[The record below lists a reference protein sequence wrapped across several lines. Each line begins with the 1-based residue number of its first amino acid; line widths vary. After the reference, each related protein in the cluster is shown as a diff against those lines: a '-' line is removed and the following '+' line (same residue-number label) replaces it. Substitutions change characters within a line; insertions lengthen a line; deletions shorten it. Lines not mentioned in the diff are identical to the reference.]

1 MNKTPA
7 ILLLIAAAFLLGFGY
22 DRWYHLPTTAPK
34 ATTQNPQGYHCPMHP
49 HIHSDKPGACIICG
63 MALVPD
69 GAKTTEPEGAIL
81 YYHDPQSPQYRSDK
95 PGLNPETGNTLVP
108 VHAEAPVMVP
118 TEKQQWIGLKT
129 GTVEPYHGTETMRV
143 PGKIAIDETRVTK
156 VQTRFDGWIEKVNAD
171 FTGRLVKKGEPLLT
185 LYSPELTA
193 SQQEYLLARK
203 AKDSMEHSP
212 VPGVSLAN
220 SGMVEA
226 ARQRLLHHWGMD
238 AAAIDEL
245 ERSGQ
250 PRKTLTIL
258 APATGFI
265 TMRNAYANQMVKP
278 EMELYTLADLS
289 RVWIL
294 ADVFESDAAQIRLGQ
309 SALIEPSY
317 SPGRK
322 FAARVTNIIPQIE
335 AETRTLKVRL
345 EADNPNFALRP
356 DLFVNVEFPMAASA
370 RMSVP
375 EDAVVDTGK
384 QQTVYVDLGE
394 GKFEPRRVEVGER
407 FGGRIEILSGLKTGE
422 RIVTSGAFLL
432 DSESRMR
439 SATK

>member
-1 MNKTPA
+1 MKKTVA
-7 ILLLIAAAFLLGFGY
+7 ILLIAAAAFLAGFGY
-22 DRWYHLPTTAPK
+22 DRWYHLPARTKTVEK
-34 ATTQNPQGYHCPMHP
+34 AKGYHCPMHP

-63 MALVPD
+63 MTLVPD
-69 GAKTTEPEGAIL
+69 GETAPQQEGAVL
-81 YYHDPQSPQYRSDK
+81 YYHDPQAPAYRSDK
-95 PGLNPETGNTLVP
+95 PGVNPETGNTLVP
-108 VHAEAPVMVP
+108 VRSEAIVMVP
-118 TEKQQWIGLKT
+118 TEKQQWIGLKI
-129 GTVEPYHGTETMRV
+129 GTVEPFHGTETMRV

-171 FTGRLVKKGEPLLT
+171 FTGRLVTKGEPLLT
-185 LYSPELTA
+185 IYSPELTA
-193 SQQEYLLARK
+193 SQNEYLLARK
-203 AKDSMEHSP
+203 AKDTMEHSP
-212 VPGVSLAN
+212 VQGIAQAN
-220 SGMVEA
+220 SGMVEV

-238 AAAIDEL
+238 PAAIEEL
-245 ERSGQ
+245 ERTGQ
-250 PRKTLTIL
+250 PQRIITIL

-278 EMELYTLADLS
+278 DMELYTLADLS

-309 SALIEPSY
+309 HALIEPSY

-322 FAARVTNIIPQIE
+322 FSARVTNIVPQID

-345 EADNPNFALRP
+345 EADNPNFTLRP
-356 DLFVNVEFPMAASA
+356 DLFVNVEFPMATSA

-375 EDAVVDTGK
+375 EDAVIDTGK

-394 GKFEPRRVEVGER
+394 GKFEPRRVTVGER
-407 FGGRIEILSGLKTGE
+407 FDGRVEIRAGLKSGE
-422 RIVTSGAFLL
+422 RIVISGAFLI

>member
-1 MNKTPA
+1 MKKTAA
-7 ILLLIAAAFLLGFGY
+7 ILFIAAAAFFAGFGY
-22 DRWYHLPTTAPK
+22 DRWYHLPARTHKTEAAK
-34 ATTQNPQGYHCPMHP
+34 GYHCPMHP
-49 HIHSDKPGACIICG
+49 HIKSDKPGACIICG

-69 GAKTTEPEGAIL
+69 EEKAAQQESPVL
-81 YYHDPQSPQYRSDK
+81 SYHDHQAPGYRSDK
-95 PGLNPETGNTLVP
+95 PGVNPETGNTLVP
-108 VHAEAPVMVP
+108 VHSEATVMVP
-118 TEKQQWIGLKT
+118 AEKQQWIGLKI
-129 GTVEPYHGTETMRV
+129 GTVEPYRGAEAMRV
-143 PGKIAIDETRVTK
+143 PGRIAVDETRVTK
-156 VQTRFDGWIEKVNAD
+156 VQTRFDGWIDKVNAD

-203 AKDSMEHSP
+203 AKDTMEHSP
-212 VPGVSLAN
+212 VPGIAQAN
-220 SGMVEA
+220 GGMVEV
-226 ARQRLLHHWGMD
+226 ARQRLLHHWGMNPAD
-238 AAAIDEL
+238 IDEL
-245 ERSGQ
+245 ERTGQ
-250 PRKTLTIL
+250 PRRTLTVTS
-258 APATGFI
+258 PATGFI

-294 ADVFESDAAQIRLGQ
+294 ADVFESDAAQIHMGQ

-322 FAARVTNIIPQIE
+322 FRARVTNIVPQID

-345 EADNPNFALRP
+345 EADNPDFALRP
-356 DLFVNVEFPMAASA
+356 DLFVNVEFPMAMRA

-375 EDAVVDTGK
+375 EDAVIDTGK
-384 QQTVYVDLGE
+384 QQTVYVELGE
-394 GKFEPRRVEVGER
+394 GKFEPRRVEAGER
-407 FGGRIEILSGLKTGE
+407 FDGRVEILAGLKTGE
-422 RIVTSGAFLL
+422 RIVISGAFLI